1 MLGKGL
7 SQMLQIVLCCSVFI
21 HVQFYVVLYK
31 YLILSC
37 QEAAEAAFALR
48 NMEALSALEIKASRN
63 VSLLETI
70 AGYKQRLQLS
80 SK

>member
-1 MLGKGL
+1 MLKLGL
-7 SQMLQIVLCCSVFI
+7 CYSFI
-21 HVQFYVVLYK
+21 FYVKCYVVLYK
-31 YLILSC
+31 YLIFSC

-70 AGYKQRLQLS
+70 AGYKQRLQLN